1 VAGCVVVFKTILQLF
16 SKQVRELNILDP
28 GDGVDVV
35 EGFGGVMAAQ

>member
-1 VAGCVVVFKTILQLF
+1 MVFKTVLQLF

-35 EGFGGVMAAQ
+35 EGFGEVMAAQ